1 MYSLLLPDILCYVHI
16 YFITYVFNISRDI
29 ILSFT
34 QFFWVHTL
42 FAFEPLKRKVP
53 KKMHFESIFVRKKN
67 GAENNNKMFTCTSIG
82 NKNQIDRNNIE
93 LNT

>member
-1 MYSLLLPDILCYVHI
+1 MYFYV
-16 YFITYVFNISRDI
+16 SRDI

-42 FAFEPLKRKVP
+42 FAFEPLKKKVP
-53 KKMHFESIFVRKKN
+53 KKCILKAFLWEKN